1 MPIEQEQQVEL
12 IPGSV
17 VEGVVQGITKFGAFI
32 VLPNNAVGLVHISE
46 IADTYVKEV
55 SDFLSPGDPV
65 RVRVLSIADNK
76 VALSIK
82 QARERERRVNTI
94 SLDDK
99 INRFLKESEDRQ
111 AALRAK
117 EKPRR
122 RH

>member
-1 MPIEQEQQVEL
+1 MEQEQQAEL
-12 IPGSV
+12 VPGSI
-17 VEGVVQGITKFGAFI
+17 VEGMVQGITKFGAFI
-32 VLPNNAVGLVHISE
+32 VLPNNVVGLVHISE

-55 SDFLSPGDPV
+55 SDYLNPGDVV
-65 RVRVLSIADNK
+65 RVRVLSITDNK

-82 QARERERRVNTI
+82 QARERERRVNTV

-122 RH
+122 R

>member
-1 MPIEQEQQVEL
+1 MPIEQEQQVDL
-12 IPGSV
+12 ILGSV
-17 VEGVVQGITKFGAFI
+17 VEGMVQGITKFGAFI
-32 VLPNNAVGLVHISE
+32 VLPNNMVGLVHISE

-55 SDFLSPGDPV
+55 SDYLSPGDPV
-65 RVRVLSIADNK
+65 RVRVLSVADNK

-82 QARERERRVNTI
+82 QARERERRVNTV

-117 EKPRR
+117 ENPRR

>member
-1 MPIEQEQQVEL
+1 MPMEQEQQAEL
-12 IPGSV
+12 VPGSI
-17 VEGVVQGITKFGAFI
+17 VEGMVQGITKFGAFI
-32 VLPNNAVGLVHISE
+32 VLPNNVVGLVHISE

-55 SDFLSPGDPV
+55 SDYLNPGDVV
-65 RVRVLSIADNK
+65 RVRVLSITDNK

-82 QARERERRVNTI
+82 QARERERRVNTV

-122 RH
+122 R

>member
-1 MPIEQEQQVEL
+1 MPIEQEQQAEL
-12 IPGSV
+12 VPGSI
-17 VEGVVQGITKFGAFI
+17 VEGVVQGITKFGAF
-32 VLPNNAVGLVHISE
+32 VELPNGTVGLVHISE
-46 IADTYVKEV
+46 IADTFVHEV
-55 SDFLSPGDPV
+55 SEYLKVGDQV
-65 RVRVLSIADNK
+65 RVRILSVSGNK

-82 QARERERRVNTI
+82 QARERRPNTM

-117 EKPRR
+117 DKPRR

>member
-1 MPIEQEQQVEL
+1 MPIEQEQQAEL
-12 IPGSV
+12 VPGSI
-17 VEGVVQGITKFGAFI
+17 VEGMVQGITKFGAFI
-32 VLPNNAVGLVHISE
+32 VLPNNMVGLVHISE

-55 SDFLSPGDPV
+55 SDYLNPGDVV
-65 RVRVLSIADNK
+65 RVRVLSITDNK

-82 QARERERRVNTI
+82 QARERERRVNTV

-122 RH
+122 R